1 MRIRS
6 MTCFTNPNQP
16 GFGRK
21 LQQLKD
27 LSNFCKEEIKKTGW
41 EVQTARLAT
50 TSFGLY
56 STPANRI
63 DRIRELE
70 EESADAGFNYLS
82 IGPARLTH
90 PDEYEVIPEILAN
103 TENVFVNAF
112 LSHHAKGISMPAVR
126 ACAKVIIENA
136 RISPDGFTNL
146 RFCAMSRVE
155 PFTPFFP
162 AAYCYGRQPA
172 FSFAVECA
180 DAAVAAFAGAK
191 TLAEARKILL
201 SALENASEDLSA
213 IAGKAAIQFGI
224 VFKGFDFS
232 PAPFPE
238 DWCSLGYAMEK
249 FGVRLGNFGALTS
262 AAAIAETLDRGSWPR
277 CGFNGLML
285 PVLED
290 SRLAKRSGDAAFTLK
305 DLLLYSAVCGTGLD
319 TVPLPGDTPAELIE
333 PLLADIAALS
343 LRLRK
348 PLTARLMPV
357 PGVKAGELTRFD
369 FEFFRNGTVL
379 DLTSGSLTGLLEKAE
394 WVEIRKRDYR
404 S

>member
-1 MRIRS
+1 MKIRS
-6 MTCFTNPNQP
+6 ITSFASPNQP
-16 GFGRK
+16 DFDQT
-21 LQQLKD
+21 LQKLKD
-27 LSNFCKEEIKKTGW
+27 LSDFCKEEINRIGW

-56 STPANRI
+56 STPDDRI
-63 DRIRELE
+63 DRIKELE
-70 EESADAGFNYLS
+70 EKSSDAGFNYLS

-90 PDEYEVIPEILAN
+90 PDEYETIPEILAN

-112 LSHHAKGISMPAVR
+112 LSHHSRGISMPAVR
-126 ACAKVIIENA
+126 ACAKVIVENA

-162 AAYCYGRQPA
+162 SAYSYGRHPA
-172 FSFAVECA
+172 FAFAVECA
-180 DAAVAAFAGAK
+180 DAAVAAFTGAE
-191 TLAEARKILL
+191 TLIEAREVLL
-201 SALENASEDLSA
+201 GTLNNAAVDLSVV
-213 IAGKAAIQFGI
+213 AGRAASQFGI
-224 VFKGFDFS
+224 PFKGFDFS
-232 PAPFPE
+232 PAPYPE
-238 DWCSLGYAMEK
+238 DWCSLGYAMER
-249 FGVRLGNFGALTS
+249 FGARLGNFGSLTS
-262 AAAIAETLDRGSWPR
+262 AAAIAETLDRGNWKR

-290 SRLAKRSGDAAFTLK
+290 SRLAERSGDAAFSLK
-305 DLLLYSAVCGTGLD
+305 DLLMFSAVCGTGLD

-333 PLLADIAALS
+333 PLLADIASLS
-343 LRLRK
+343 LRLHK

-357 PGVKAGELTRFD
+357 PGMNAGETTRFD

-379 DLTSGSLTGLLEKAE
+379 DLPSGTLTGLLEKAD
-394 WVEIRKRDYR
+394 WVEIRKRDYL